1 MGKYDK
7 PDNQIEGQMTLEDI
21 YKPPERMFAV
31 SRIFARA
38 RKEMSLPEQKTFV
51 YALSELKFK
60 EVATTNVVRLD
71 KKVLARIIG
80 LNSNTDHLS
89 GELYNSIKDLPKHSY
104 IQIDEKDID
113 LQSSGFLVSSVTR
126 FKNVIR
132 LRLNEEYMG
141 LFTGLSTEYITMW
154 SADIFQM
161 KSKRTVQFYE
171 YLRQITD
178 DREEINTVL
187 LGVKAIKE
195 MFSMPLNG
203 EGSYIKSN
211 GHFNRAEFEKKVIQS
226 LCDDLKGCRMIN
238 LVVQPDGKM
247 YEKVKQG
254 NRVMGYRFFWTFT
267 SHPAIATAAEVKELQ
282 DRVDK
287 NPVVLK
293 VAKDIVSGKPKPEKE
308 KPEKKPTGT
317 KFTNYPEREYTQD
330 HYADLERQQIRA
342 ILDELDKK

>member
-7 PDNQIEGQMTLEDI
+7 PDDQIDGQMTLEDI
-21 YKPPERMFAV
+21 YKPPERLFAV

-51 YALSELKFK
+51 YALSEMKFK
-60 EVATTNVVRLD
+60 EKAVTNVVKLD

-80 LNSNTDHLS
+80 LKSDTDHLS
-89 GELYNSIKDLPKHSY
+89 GELYNSIKNLPKHSY

-126 FKNVIR
+126 FKNVVR

-195 MFSMPLNG
+195 MFSIPLNG
-203 EGSYIKSN
+203 DGSYIKSN
-211 GHFNRAEFEKKVIQS
+211 GHFNRAEFEKKVVQS

-238 LVVQPDGKM
+238 LVVQPDGK
-247 YEKVKQG
+247 
-254 NRVMGYRFFWTFT
+254 
-267 SHPAIATAAEVKELQ
+267 
-282 DRVDK
+282 
-287 NPVVLK
+287 
-293 VAKDIVSGKPKPEKE
+293 
-308 KPEKKPTGT
+308 TG
-317 KFTNYPEREYTQD
+317 
-330 HYADLERQQIRA
+330 
-342 ILDELDKK
+342 